1 MIYEV
6 KYMPEAIDDI
16 TSLKKTNI
24 QSYNKV
30 MHLIRELHEHPR
42 TGTGKPELMKYDYV
56 GCWSRRITGK
66 DRLVYRIDD
75 DKVIVLVLTAK
86 GHYGDK

>member
-1 MIYEV
+1 MIYEI

-16 TSLKKTNI
+16 ADLKRTNI

-30 MHLIRELHEHPR
+30 INFIKELHEHPR
-42 TGTGKPELMKYDYV
+42 TGTGRPELMKYGYA
-56 GCWSRRITGK
+56 GCWSRRITRK

-75 DKVIVLVLTAK
+75 NRITVLILTAK

>member
-16 TSLKKTNI
+16 TYLKRTNI

-30 MHLIRELHEHPR
+30 IQLIKELHMHPR
-42 TGTGKPELMKYDYV
+42 TGTGKPELMKYDYA
-56 GCWSRRITGK
+56 GCWSRRITKK

-75 DKVIVLVLTAK
+75 DKVNVLVLTAK
-86 GHYGDK
+86 GHYGDT